1 MKRLSILIIMVYTIS
16 AFGQSVGLVLSGGG
30 AKGMAHIGLIR
41 ALEEN
46 EIPIDYIT
54 GTSIGAVIGSLYAM
68 GYTPDEMEKL
78 IGSEEFR
85 KWYTGEKDMTYQF
98 YFKQNAPKPSI
109 FDAEISI
116 RDSLTIIRPTRI
128 SVINPSQMNLAFVDL
143 YSAATAA
150 CKNNYDSLFV
160 PFRSVASDVFNKS
173 EIILSKGDLGESVR
187 VSMSFP
193 FVFRPIKIDSIIAY
207 DGGIYNNFPYD
218 VMIKEFHPDIIIGSL
233 VVDKQPIPNNEYDI
247 VEQVRTMIIQKS
259 DYNLPDSLGIKLSFD
274 LSSVGLLD
282 FNKLNEVQAM
292 GYNTTISMIDSIK
305 KRITARRDTNSLNAE
320 RTRFKSK
327 MPEFI
332 FKDIRVKGVSHLQA
346 DFIKSELQPEK
357 DQIFGFEQFKRGYFK
372 LLSDDIINEV
382 IPKTEFNPIDSTYTI
397 ILDVDIE
404 ENPMIHIGGGLSS
417 STTSQIYGAI
427 SYKRLNE
434 ISVEY
439 LLEGQIGRAY
449 NNAQLLTRFDFA
461 GRVRVPMAMSWQVAY
476 NNINYFKSNYVFENN
491 VNPAINKEVEYFTK
505 IKMALPFRNNSKA
518 EFSIGATYHKDS
530 YIQSNNIDLSNFRL
544 DVSKHKI
551 FGGSI
556 KIGGTTLN
564 KTQYPTSG
572 KSETLIA
579 QIYTENET
587 FLVGGNKNNNEKAN
601 YQSWLQTSGTLEFY
615 NQISPRFILGK
626 YLRAFY
632 STRNFAAN
640 YYATMMQADKFEP
653 TVNSQFIYDPSFR
666 SNEYVAAGIKPI
678 FPLNS
683 FMHLRNEFYCYLPIR
698 PIINDNGQA
707 YLGDYFSKASFLGEI
722 SLIAQ
727 YGRFS
732 ANAFVTFSNSKW
744 TTTTFGITVGVLMI
758 NERFIE

>member
-1 MKRLSILIIMVYTIS
+1 MKRLSIIILVIMCTLS

-30 AKGMAHIGLIR
+30 AKGMAHIGVIR

-54 GTSIGAVIGSLYAM
+54 GTSIGAIIGSLYAM

-78 IGSEEFR
+78 IGSEEFS

-98 YFKQNAPKPSI
+98 FFKQNSPKPSI
-109 FDAEISI
+109 FNAEISV
-116 RDSLTIIRPTRI
+116 RDSLTIIRPTAI
-128 SVINPSQMNLAFVDL
+128 SVVNPSQMNLAFVDV
-143 YSAATAA
+143 YAAATAA

-160 PFRSVASDVFNKS
+160 PFRSVASDVFNKT
-173 EIILSKGDLGESVR
+173 EIILRKGDLGEAVR

-218 VMIKEFHPDIIIGSL
+218 VMINEFHPDIIIGS
-233 VVDKQPIPNNEYDI
+233 VVVGKEPIPDEYDL
-247 VEQVRTMIIQKS
+247 VEQIRSMIIQKS

-282 FNKLNEVQAM
+282 FHKLNEVETL

-305 KRITARRDTNSLNAE
+305 SRISARRDTISLNAE
-320 RTRFKSK
+320 RKKFKSK

-332 FKDIRVKGVSHLQA
+332 FKDIKVNGVSRLQA
-346 DFIKSELQPEK
+346 DFIKSELQPDK
-357 DQIFGFEQFKRGYFK
+357 DRIFGFEQFKMGYFR

-397 ILDVDIE
+397 ILDVDID
-404 ENPMIHIGGGLSS
+404 ENPIIHIGGGLSS
-417 STTSQIYGAI
+417 STTSQIYGAA
-427 SYKRLNE
+427 SYKRMNE

-461 GRVRVPMAMSWQVAY
+461 GKVPMAMSWQVAY
-476 NNINYFKSNYVFENN
+476 NNINYFKSNYVFEDN
-491 VNPAINKEVEYFTK
+491 VNPAINKELEYFSK

-518 EFSIGATYHKDS
+518 EFSIGAAYHKDS
-530 YIQSNNIDLSNFRL
+530 YVQSNNIDLSRFRL

-564 KTQYPTSG
+564 KSQYPTAG
-572 KSETLIA
+572 RSETLIA
-579 QIYTENET
+579 QIYTEKES
-587 FLVGGNKNNNEKAN
+587 FLAGGTTNNNEKAY

-615 NQISPRFILGK
+615 NKISTRFILGE
-626 YLRAFY
+626 YYRAFY
-632 STRNFAAN
+632 STRNFASN
-640 YYATMMQADKFEP
+640 YYATIMQADKFEP

-683 FMHLRNEFYCYLPIR
+683 YMHLRSEFYCYLPVR
-698 PIINDNGQA
+698 PIINDNGKP

-722 SLIAQ
+722 SLVAQ
-727 YGRFS
+727 YGKVS

-744 TTTTFGITVGVLMI
+744 NTTTFGITIGLLMI